1 MIFKEA
7 NDAGE
12 LGRRIYIPRRVI
24 SAGQAINE
32 AVAEGKTEVEWS
44 TVGVDDPRILSNIWY
59 TEGRL
64 TPPAGT

>member
-7 NDAGE
+7 NDAGA
-12 LGRRIYIPRRVI
+12 LGRRIHIPWMVI
-24 SAGQAINE
+24 SAGQAINQ
-32 AVAEGKTEVEWS
+32 AVAEEKTEVEWS
-44 TVGVDDPRILSNIWY
+44 TVGVDDLRILDNMWY